1 MKNLFIFIVF
11 IIAFVFLFV
20 KRASAQSVEDIIN
33 QYIIARGGIDKLHS
47 ISSIYMEGT
56 RQMMGNEVQVKV
68 TKVQG
73 KLSRT
78 DFEFGGNMGYTII
91 TPDKGWAYIPMRSD
105 KPEAMP
111 ADRLKSLQRELDIAG
126 PLVDYKS
133 KGYQV
138 NLAGKDTV
146 NGKECY
152 KIQLTSADGKESFY
166 FIDTKNNLVLQTRQ
180 MVESNGRNTSKEEK
194 EMIINYSDYK
204 DFGGIQFP
212 QTVNIKGTGMGAGSM
227 TFDKI
232 EVNIPVDEK
241 LYKPGN

>member
-1 MKNLFIFIVF
+1 MKNLFIFIIF
-11 IIAFVFLFV
+11 ILAFVFVFV
-20 KRASAQSVEDIIN
+20 RTANAQSVDDIIN

-47 ISSIYMEGT
+47 VKSISLEGT
-56 RQMMGNEVQVKV
+56 REMMGNEVQVKV

-105 KPEAMP
+105 KPDPMP
-111 ADRLKSLQRELDIAG
+111 ADRLKSMQRELDIAG
-126 PLVDYKS
+126 PLADYKA
-133 KGYQV
+133 KGYRATS
-138 NLAGKDTV
+138 LGKDTV

-152 KIQLTSADGKESFY
+152 KIQLNDIDGKESLY
-166 FIDTKNNLVLQTRQ
+166 FIDTKTNLLLQTRQ
-180 MVESNGRNTSKEEK
+180 MMETNGRNAGKEEK
-194 EMIINYSDYK
+194 EIITNYSDYK
-204 DFGGIQFP
+204 DFGGVLFP
-212 QTVNIKGTGMGAGSM
+212 QTIKTEGAGMGSGSM

-241 LYKPGN
+241 MYKPGK